1 MEAAVLRKELKS
13 YIDNLPDRKLQALQP
28 LLFEYARPDYDLD
41 TDLTAEESA
50 EIDARIADYHRDP
63 SSFVALEDL

>member
-13 YIDNLPDRKLQALQP
+13 YIDDLPDRKLQALQP
-28 LLFEYARPDYDLD
+28 LLFEYARSDYDLD
-41 TDLTAEESA
+41 ADVTAEESA
-50 EIDARIADYHRDP
+50 EIDERIADYHRDP